1 MEMKFNFGAF
11 FMIWA
16 TVATAQ
22 TDSLYKFLFYTN
34 KNQKVDEIYFYD
46 LHKKVVRGRQEE
58 SGPLPIYLMN
68 EANIICD
75 TLSRKVLPEFI
86 LYGRQGNVYITG
98 STKFE
103 HIQILD
109 SVFLEREQFS
119 TLECDVK
126 DVQGMWRILKFNNE
140 IIGLQG
146 TGKKMVFQKVNLQ
159 SGIKSVLIPAWESI
173 KIQDQKV
180 VDVNY
185 FLSKEH
191 LLIFIVP
198 CQKLFKVSLADFSV
212 SEVVFPERAKD
223 DVWYYFYDHVEDN
236 HYAVHHVD
244 KKYFLHLLKGENQFV
259 KLTSLIAFPKA
270 IVNGHI
276 HFAER
281 TSEGTMHYMVPV
293 ATSVREER
301 ESADFMLK
309 EVVIKQ

>member
-1 MEMKFNFGAF
+1 MKFYLGVL
-11 FMIWA
+11 FMICA
-16 TVATAQ
+16 KVVTAQ
-22 TDSLYKFLFYTN
+22 TDSLHKFLFYTN

-46 LHKKVVRGRQEE
+46 LHKKIVRGRQEE
-58 SGPLPIYLMN
+58 PGPLPIYLMN

-109 SVFLEREQFS
+109 SVFLEGEQFS
-119 TLECDVK
+119 TLECNVK
-126 DVQGMWRILKFNNE
+126 DVQGMWRILKFNDE

-146 TGKKMVFQKVNLQ
+146 TGKKMVLQRVNLQ
-159 SGIKSVLIPAWESI
+159 SGIKSVLIPAWETI
-173 KIQDQKV
+173 KIQDQKA

-185 FLSKEH
+185 FLSNKH

-198 CQKLFKVSLADFSV
+198 CQKLFKVSLDNFSV
-212 SEVVFPERAKD
+212 SEVVFPERRKE
-223 DVWYYFYDHVEDN
+223 DVWYYFYDHIQDK
-236 HYAVHHVD
+236 HYAVRHVD
-244 KKYFLHLLKGENQFV
+244 KGYFLHLLKEENQLV
-259 KLTSLIAFPKA
+259 KLTDLIEFPKA

-276 HFAER
+276 HFAKR

-293 ATSVREER
+293 APSVRKER
-301 ESADFMLK
+301 ESANFMLK
-309 EVVIKQ
+309 EIVIKQ